1 MYTICIVFLALCQG
15 VMLYVAGW
23 TVYQTVPHD
32 SAGWRDVKGLF
43 ENETFRDLA
52 LALLVRLARLTF

>member
-1 MYTICIVFLALCQG
+1 MYTICILFLAVCQG

-32 SAGWRDVKGLF
+32 AAGWRDVKGLF

-52 LALLVRLARLTF
+52 LALLVS